1 VNKLKKIDSSK
12 ISIVIQGP
20 VFSREGHVN
29 FTIESAKKFFPKSE
43 IIFSTWAG
51 EDLDFISKDIKI
63 ILNEPPPVFFKDPLS
78 GVEDNLHRQVI
89 STHAGLK
96 LATNPYVLK
105 LRSDL
110 ILSNNHM
117 SIINDEVAT
126 SENPFRFFKEKIT
139 IMEFGTFD
147 CSKEPFLYHIS
158 DLAMFGLKSDL
169 LSYWVPDKK
178 IYDLSSSFF
187 LHAKA
192 KIFFGNTGFRFS
204 KLACEQRLVI
214 SFLNRKCI
222 NPAISYIDS
231 ISKAEAY
238 FSDMFIGHNFY
249 ILNTKKSGI
258 LLPSNLSLA
267 IINTWLSQKKSDE
280 ILKNYSNY
288 QAYNV
293 RYMHIFIRKYLITFF
308 TIRFYKGFLAIF
320 LLCIKKIYFLK
331 YRELFS

>member
-1 VNKLKKIDSSK
+1 MHKLKKIDSSK

-29 FTIESAKKFFPKSE
+29 ITIQSAKKFFPKSE
-43 IIFSTWAG
+43 IIFSTWVG
-51 EDLDFISKDIKI
+51 EDLDFIPKDIKVV
-63 ILNEPPPVFFKDPLS
+63 LSESPPVFFKDPLS

-96 LATNPYVLK
+96 VAKNPYVLK

-110 ILSNNHM
+110 ILSNSHM
-117 SIINDEVAT
+117 SIINDKVAS
-126 SENPFRFFKEKIT
+126 SENPFTFFKEKIT
-139 IMEFGTFD
+139 IIEFGTFD

-158 DLAMFGLKSDL
+158 DIAMFGLKSDL
-169 LSYWVPDKK
+169 LSYWVLDKK
-178 IYDLSSSFF
+178 IYDLNPSFF

-204 KLACEQRLVI
+204 NLACEQRLAM
-214 SFLNRKCI
+214 SFLNRMGV

-231 ISKAEAY
+231 INKREAY
-238 FSDMFIGHNFY
+238 FSDMFIAHNFY

-258 LLPSNLSLA
+258 ILPANLVKIDSNRA
-267 IINTWLSQKKSDE
+267 LSQEKLDE

-288 QAYNV
+288 QAFNI
-293 RYMHIFIRKYLITFF
+293 RYMQIFIRKYFVSLF
-308 TIRFYKGFLAIF
+308 TIRYFKGIAGVFLF
-320 LLCIKKIYFLK
+320 GIKK
-331 YRELFS
+331 LFF

>member
-1 VNKLKKIDSSK
+1 MHKLKKIDSSK

-29 FTIESAKKFFPKSE
+29 FTIQSAKKFFPKSE
-43 IIFSTWAG
+43 IIFSTWVG
-51 EDLDFISKDIKI
+51 EDLDFIPKDIKVV
-63 ILNEPPPVFFKDPLS
+63 LSESPSVFFKDPLS

-96 LATNPYVLK
+96 VTKNPYALK

-117 SIINDEVAT
+117 SIISDKVAS
-126 SENPFRFFKEKIT
+126 SENLFRIFKEKIT

-158 DLAMFGLKSDL
+158 DIAMFGLKSDL
-169 LSYWVPDKK
+169 LSYWVLDKK
-178 IYDLSSSFF
+178 IYDLNPSFF

-204 KLACEQRLVI
+204 NLACEQRLAM
-214 SFLNRKCI
+214 SFLNRMGI

-231 ISKAEAY
+231 INKREAY
-238 FSDMFIGHNFY
+238 FSDMFIANNFY

-258 LLPSNLSLA
+258 LLPSNLAQSS
-267 IINTWLSQKKSDE
+267 INTWLSQEKSDE

-288 QAYNV
+288 QAYNI
-293 RYMHIFIRKYLITFF
+293 RYVYIFIRKYLVSLL
-308 TIRFYKGFLAIF
+308 TIRYYKGIVGIF
-320 LLCIKKIYFLK
+320 LFCIKK
-331 YRELFS
+331 LFFKV